1 MEEEEARSANRVADP
16 YLDAGVAMTETEIA
30 EELGISKQRVCQLL
44 QHGDRFHGIAV
55 LFQERCRERECRNS
69 IRLCLRS
76 FLQHL
81 ERCRSGDQHIGVRR
95 ERVQNRGE

>member
-44 QHGDRFHGIAV
+44 QHALAKLKVAFEA
-55 LFQERCRERECRNS
+55 
-69 IRLCLRS
+69 
-76 FLQHL
+76 
-81 ERCRSGDQHIGVRR
+81 
-95 ERVQNRGE
+95 RGYTDSKWR